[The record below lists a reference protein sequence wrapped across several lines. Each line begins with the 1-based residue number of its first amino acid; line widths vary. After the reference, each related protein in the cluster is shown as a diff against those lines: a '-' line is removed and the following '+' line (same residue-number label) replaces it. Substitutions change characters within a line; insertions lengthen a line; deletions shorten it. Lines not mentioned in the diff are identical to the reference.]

1 VESRCFGVEFVA
13 NDTAYNSLKV
23 IACKA
28 GGTGAIVHGLVK
40 TKATV
45 KLIDLLIINKLCELK
60 LTLNWLTLYQLNQ

>member
-1 VESRCFGVEFVA
+1 VGA
-13 NDTAYNSLKV
+13 
-23 IACKA
+23 
-28 GGTGAIVHGLVK
+28 GAIVHGFVK

>member
-1 VESRCFGVEFVA
+1 
-13 NDTAYNSLKV
+13 LKV

-28 GGTGAIVHGLVK
+28 VGAGAIVHGLVK